1 MTIKAVTDADFA
13 NEVLES
19 DMPVLV
25 DFWADWCQ
33 PCKMLAP
40 VLDEVATELSGRVKV
55 VKMDVDGQETPISYK
70 VRGIP
75 ALYIFVNGELKAQTH
90 GALAKQDLL
99 SFVKDSI
106 VEE

>member
-13 NEVLES
+13 SEVLES
-19 DMPVLV
+19 DLPVLV

-55 VKMDVDGQETPISYK
+55 VKMDVEGQETPIIYK
-70 VRGIP
+70 VRGVP
-75 ALYIFVNGELKAQTH
+75 ALYMFVNGELKAQTH
-90 GALAKQDLL
+90 TFVKQDLL

-106 VEE
+106 AEE